1 MAVGKTFDES
11 EIARIS
17 SLLNEQQK
25 QLDLVDKEN
34 DSTNKSILRYTILLA
49 GGVLVLVVLKVL
61 INKKK

>member
-25 QLDLVDKEN
+25 QLDLVDKES

>member
-25 QLDLVDKEN
+25 QLDLVDKES
-34 DSTNKSILRYTILLA
+34 DFANKSILRYTILLA